1 MDSTAARFMTAT
13 PTSVA
18 TTVALRPTVE
28 VTAPL
33 AVLVLRAGAALIALP
48 LEAEPLVESV
58 AAAKHAAILP
68 VAELASAAVAFM
80 AAAASTVGAATEEAG
95 INPAVLSK
103 IR

>member
-1 MDSTAARFMTAT
+1 
-13 PTSVA
+13 
-18 TTVALRPTVE
+18 
-28 VTAPL
+28 
-33 AVLVLRAGAALIALP
+33 
-48 LEAEPLVESV
+48 
-58 AAAKHAAILP
+58 